1 MELEKQIEIF
11 SRRLAQDPHS
21 RVFAPLADLLRQAG
35 RWEDALEL
43 VDDGLGRHPDY
54 VSALVIKG
62 RTLMDAGRV
71 EEARR
76 VLVRVLEMDGEN
88 FVVLRLL
95 TEDARSRR
103 AWTEAIP
110 LLEKLVV
117 LDPDDKRWPGA
128 LDEAKQFVTRDT
140 FSSPEESSFVT
151 MTLVDIYLAQG
162 YRAKALDAL
171 QRMAA
176 REPDRQDILERI
188 AQVKGEGPSFGD
200 SLEEPGS
207 VPHTP
212 AGPPASPG
220 ERREHR
226 RAGEKKQF
234 EDWLDRLRQEGGPS
248 T

>member
-1 MELEKQIEIF
+1 MDLDRQIEIF

-71 EEARR
+71 AEARQ
-76 VLVRVLEMDGEN
+76 VLGCVLEVDGEN
-88 FVVLRLL
+88 IVVLRLL

-103 AWTEAIP
+103 AWEEAIP
-110 LLEKLVV
+110 LLERLVV
-117 LDPDDKRWPGA
+117 LDPDDGSWPGA
-128 LDEAKQFVTRDT
+128 LDEAKQFVARDT
-140 FSSPEESSFVT
+140 YSSPEDSSFVT

-171 QRMAA
+171 GQMAA
-176 REPDRQDILERI
+176 REPDRLDIQERM
-188 AQVKGEGPSFGD
+188 AQVKGEGPTFGD
-200 SLEEPGS
+200 SLEDPGS
-207 VPHTP
+207 DRGTQ
-212 AGPPASPG
+212 AEPPADPG
-220 ERREHR
+220 ERRANR
-226 RAGEKKQF
+226 RSGEKKQF
-234 EDWLDRLRQEGGPS
+234 EDWLERLRQEGGPS

>member
-1 MELEKQIEIF
+1 MDLERQIEIF
-11 SRRLAQDPHS
+11 SRRLAEDPHS
-21 RVFAPLADLLRQAG
+21 RFFAPLADLLRQAG

-54 VSALVIKG
+54 VSALVVKG
-62 RTLMDAGRV
+62 RTLMDAGRA

-76 VLVRVLEMDGEN
+76 VLGLVLTRDGEN
-88 FVVLRLL
+88 IVVLRLL

-103 AWTEAIP
+103 AWSEAIP

-117 LDPDDKRWPGA
+117 LDPDDSRWPGA
-128 LDEAKQFVTRDT
+128 LDEAKQFEARDT
-140 FSSPEESSFVT
+140 YSTPEDSSFVT

-171 QRMAA
+171 GQMAA
-176 REPDRQDILERI
+176 REPGRRDIQERI
-188 AQVKGEGPSFGD
+188 AQVQGEGPPFGD
-200 SLEEPGS
+200 SLEVPGS
-207 VPHTP
+207 GPGSP
-212 AGPPASPG
+212 AGPPADPG
-220 ERREHR
+220 ETRVNR

-234 EDWLDRLRQEGGPS
+234 EDWLERLRQEGGPS